1 MVIADQVDAQL
12 METAQLDGS
21 GGSLANVLGQLP
33 QPYDSASHK
42 GVPVTTN
49 SNKIVNPPP
58 RRDWHVV
65 ADDLKEEHEPVRRT
79 QLLQELADRIWFE
92 G

>member
-58 RRDWHVV
+58 RRDWDVV